1 MAKTRVVFFGN
12 EQLAQG
18 IKAKTPIFDALLADE
33 HYEICALVLPRAHVR
48 KPFPITIQAQ
58 KHNIEIRQ
66 VQKGAELLPIIE
78 ELKPEVGVLAA
89 FGKLVPESVIN
100 AIPAG
105 ILNIHPSLLP
115 KYRGTTPIETALLNG
130 DTETGVSIMRLA
142 KEMDAGNVLA
152 QASVKI
158 TAKTTKQSLYEELS
172 ALGAKLLLN
181 VLPGALAKN
190 APETAQND
198 AEATFTSKLSKD
210 LALLKPT
217 EKAAKALLQP
227 HTLLTKPLR
236 SSIFFVPTVNIS
248 SLTVFSQKTPKK
260 WTHAA
265 SLTAINTNHQN
276 RATSARLLKIF
287 ANQCVLY
294 AAARIPSFCS
304 RISSCNSAKLSLISC

>member
-1 MAKTRVVFFGN
+1 MAKTRVIFFGN

-33 HYEICALVLPRAHVR
+33 HYEICALVLPQAHVR

-89 FGKLVPESVIN
+89 FGKLVPESAIN

-130 DTETGVSIMRLA
+130 DAETGVSIMRLA

-217 EKAAKALLQP
+217 EKAAKTLYNEVRAYAGFPKSKTVLLDIPCTITAAHVADQAS
-227 HTLLTKPLR
+227 TELDLLCADSKYLV
-236 SSIFFVPTVNIS
+236 ID
-248 SLTVFSQKTPKK
+248 
-260 WTHAA
+260 
-265 SLTAINTNHQN
+265 
-276 RATSARLLKIF
+276 RLLPENSKEMD
-287 ANQCVLY
+287 
-294 AAARIPSFCS
+294 ARSFL
-304 RISSCNSAKLSLISC
+304 NGHKH

>member
-33 HYEICALVLPRAHVR
+33 HYEICALVLPQAHVR

-89 FGKLVPESVIN
+89 FGKLVPESAIN

-130 DTETGVSIMRLA
+130 DTETGVSIMRLT

-152 QASVKI
+152 QASAKI

-172 ALGAKLLLN
+172 TLGAKLLLD

-217 EKAAKALLQP
+217 EKAAKTLYNEVRAYAGFPKSKTVLLDIPCTITAAHVADQAS
-227 HTLLTKPLR
+227 TELDLLCADSKYLV
-236 SSIFFVPTVNIS
+236 ID
-248 SLTVFSQKTPKK
+248 
-260 WTHAA
+260 
-265 SLTAINTNHQN
+265 
-276 RATSARLLKIF
+276 RLLPENSKEMD
-287 ANQCVLY
+287 
-294 AAARIPSFCS
+294 ARSFL
-304 RISSCNSAKLSLISC
+304 NGHKH

>member
-1 MAKTRVVFFGN
+1 MVKTRVIFFGN

-18 IKAKTPIFDALLADE
+18 IKAKTPIFDSLLADE
-33 HYEICALVLPRAHVR
+33 HYEICALVLPQAHVR

-89 FGKLVPESVIN
+89 FGKLVPESAIN

-130 DTETGVSIMRLA
+130 DAETGVSIMRLA

-210 LALLKPT
+210 LAFLKPT
-217 EKAAKALLQP
+217 EKTAKTLCNEVRAYAGFPKSKTVLLDIPCTITAAHIADQASTELDLLCADSKY
-227 HTLLTKPLR
+227 LV
-236 SSIFFVPTVNIS
+236 ID
-248 SLTVFSQKTPKK
+248 
-260 WTHAA
+260 
-265 SLTAINTNHQN
+265 
-276 RATSARLLKIF
+276 RLLPENSKEMD
-287 ANQCVLY
+287 
-294 AAARIPSFCS
+294 ARSFL
-304 RISSCNSAKLSLISC
+304 NGHKH

>member
-1 MAKTRVVFFGN
+1 MAKTRVIFFGN

-33 HYEICALVLPRAHVR
+33 HYEICALILPQAHVR
-48 KPFPITIQAQ
+48 KPFPITVQAQ

-78 ELKPEVGVLAA
+78 EFKPEVGVLAA

-130 DTETGVSIMRLA
+130 DDETGVSIMRLA

-158 TAKTTKQSLYEELS
+158 TTETTKQSLYEELS
-172 ALGAKLLLN
+172 TLGAKLLLD

-210 LALLKPT
+210 LALLKPA
-217 EKAAKALLQP
+217 EKAAKTLYNEVRAYAGFPKSKTVLLDIPCTITVAHVADQAS
-227 HTLLTKPLR
+227 TELDLLCADGKYLV
-236 SSIFFVPTVNIS
+236 ID
-248 SLTVFSQKTPKK
+248 
-260 WTHAA
+260 
-265 SLTAINTNHQN
+265 
-276 RATSARLLKIF
+276 RLLPENSKEMD
-287 ANQCVLY
+287 
-294 AAARIPSFCS
+294 ARSFL
-304 RISSCNSAKLSLISC
+304 NGHKH

>member
-1 MAKTRVVFFGN
+1 MAKTRIIFFGN

-18 IKAKTPIFDALLADE
+18 IKAKTPIFDALLADK
-33 HYEICALVLPRAHVR
+33 HYEICALILPQAHVR
-48 KPFPITIQAQ
+48 KPFPITVQAQ

-115 KYRGTTPIETALLNG
+115 KYRGTTPIETTLLNG
-130 DTETGVSIMRLA
+130 DDETGVSIMRLA

-158 TAKTTKQSLYEELS
+158 TTETTKQSLYEELS
-172 ALGAKLLLN
+172 TLGAKLLLD

-210 LALLKPT
+210 LALLKPA
-217 EKAAKALLQP
+217 EKAAKTLYNEVRAYAGFPKSKTVLLDIPCPITVAHVANQAS
-227 HTLLTKPLR
+227 TELDLLCADGKYLV
-236 SSIFFVPTVNIS
+236 ID
-248 SLTVFSQKTPKK
+248 
-260 WTHAA
+260 
-265 SLTAINTNHQN
+265 
-276 RATSARLLKIF
+276 RLLPENSKEMD
-287 ANQCVLY
+287 
-294 AAARIPSFCS
+294 ARSFL
-304 RISSCNSAKLSLISC
+304 NGHKH

>member
-1 MAKTRVVFFGN
+1 MAKTRVIFFGN

-18 IKAKTPIFDALLADE
+18 IKAKTPIFDTLLADE
-33 HYEICALVLPRAHVR
+33 HYEICALVLPQAHVR

-78 ELKPEVGVLAA
+78 EFKPEVGILAA
-89 FGKLVPESVIN
+89 FGKLVPESAIN

-130 DTETGVSIMRLA
+130 DTETGVSIMRLT

-152 QASVKI
+152 QASAKI

-172 ALGAKLLLN
+172 ALGAKLLLD

-210 LALLKPT
+210 LALLKPA
-217 EKAAKALLQP
+217 EKAAQTLYNEVRAYAGFPKSKTVLLDIPCTITAAHVADQAS
-227 HTLLTKPLR
+227 TELDLLCVDGKYLV
-236 SSIFFVPTVNIS
+236 ID
-248 SLTVFSQKTPKK
+248 
-260 WTHAA
+260 
-265 SLTAINTNHQN
+265 
-276 RATSARLLKIF
+276 RLLPENSKEM
-287 ANQCVLY
+287 N
-294 AAARIPSFCS
+294 ARSFL
-304 RISSCNSAKLSLISC
+304 NGHKH

>member
-33 HYEICALVLPRAHVR
+33 HYEICALVLPQAHVR

-217 EKAAKALLQP
+217 EKAAKTLYNEVRAYAGFPKSKTILLDIPCAITAAHVADQAS
-227 HTLLTKPLR
+227 TELDLLCADSKYLV
-236 SSIFFVPTVNIS
+236 ID
-248 SLTVFSQKTPKK
+248 
-260 WTHAA
+260 
-265 SLTAINTNHQN
+265 
-276 RATSARLLKIF
+276 RLLPENSKEMD
-287 ANQCVLY
+287 
-294 AAARIPSFCS
+294 ARSFL
-304 RISSCNSAKLSLISC
+304 NGHKH

>member
-18 IKAKTPIFDALLADE
+18 IKAKTPIFDALLTDE
-33 HYEICALVLPRAHVR
+33 HYEICALVLPQAHVR

-89 FGKLVPESVIN
+89 FGKLVPESAIN

-130 DTETGVSIMRLA
+130 DAETGVSIMRLA

-172 ALGAKLLLN
+172 TLGAKLLLD
-181 VLPGALAKN
+181 VLPRALAKN

-210 LALLKPT
+210 LALLKPAEKTAQTLYNEIRAYAGFPKSKTVLLDIPCTITAAHVADQAST
-217 EKAAKALLQP
+217 ELDLLCADSKY
-227 HTLLTKPLR
+227 LV
-236 SSIFFVPTVNIS
+236 ID
-248 SLTVFSQKTPKK
+248 
-260 WTHAA
+260 
-265 SLTAINTNHQN
+265 
-276 RATSARLLKIF
+276 RLLPENSKEMD
-287 ANQCVLY
+287 
-294 AAARIPSFCS
+294 ARSFL
-304 RISSCNSAKLSLISC
+304 NGHKH

>member
-1 MAKTRVVFFGN
+1 MAKTRVIFFGN

-18 IKAKTPIFDALLADE
+18 IKAKTPIFDTLLADE
-33 HYEICALVLPRAHVR
+33 HYEICALVLPQAHVR
-48 KPFPITIQAQ
+48 KPFPITIQTQ

-89 FGKLVPESVIN
+89 FGKLVPESAIN

-130 DTETGVSIMRLA
+130 DAETGVSIMRLA

-172 ALGAKLLLN
+172 TLGAKLLLN

-217 EKAAKALLQP
+217 EKAAKTLYNEVRAYAGFPKSKTVLLNIPCTITAAHVADQAS
-227 HTLLTKPLR
+227 TELDLLCADSKYLV
-236 SSIFFVPTVNIS
+236 ID
-248 SLTVFSQKTPKK
+248 
-260 WTHAA
+260 
-265 SLTAINTNHQN
+265 
-276 RATSARLLKIF
+276 RLLPENSKEMD
-287 ANQCVLY
+287 
-294 AAARIPSFCS
+294 ARSFL
-304 RISSCNSAKLSLISC
+304 NGHKH

>member
-1 MAKTRVVFFGN
+1 MAKTRVIFFGN

-33 HYEICALVLPRAHVR
+33 HYEICALILPQAHVR

-130 DTETGVSIMRLA
+130 DDETGVSIMRLA

-158 TAKTTKQSLYEELS
+158 TTETTKQSLYEELS
-172 ALGAKLLLN
+172 TLGAKLLLD

-210 LALLKPT
+210 LALLKPA
-217 EKAAKALLQP
+217 EKAAKTLYNEVRAYAGFPKSKTVLLDIPCTITVAHVADQAS
-227 HTLLTKPLR
+227 TELDLLCADGKYLV
-236 SSIFFVPTVNIS
+236 ID
-248 SLTVFSQKTPKK
+248 
-260 WTHAA
+260 
-265 SLTAINTNHQN
+265 
-276 RATSARLLKIF
+276 RLLPENSKEMD
-287 ANQCVLY
+287 
-294 AAARIPSFCS
+294 ARSFL
-304 RISSCNSAKLSLISC
+304 NGHKH